1 MDEPSAP
8 ARPLF
13 DRIESIRANAG
24 MTKTRVAELTGLPR
38 ATIDRWQDQPRPPLP
53 ESVIKAADGLGID
66 RNEALRLAGILDG
79 PSPPAVNT
87 EQAVAELRAQLARI
101 SAASAEIERRLA
113 ELEGR
118 DRRPRTG

>member
-1 MDEPSAP
+1 MDETSAP

-24 MTKTRVAELTGLPR
+24 MTKTRLAEITGLPR

-53 ESVIKAADGLGID
+53 ESVMKVADALGINRD
-66 RNEALRLAGILDG
+66 EALRLAGILDG
-79 PSPPAVNT
+79 VPPPMDRDA
-87 EQAVAELRAQLARI
+87 AVADLRAKLAEI

-113 ELEGR
+113 ELEGK
-118 DRRPRTG
+118 DRRPKAG